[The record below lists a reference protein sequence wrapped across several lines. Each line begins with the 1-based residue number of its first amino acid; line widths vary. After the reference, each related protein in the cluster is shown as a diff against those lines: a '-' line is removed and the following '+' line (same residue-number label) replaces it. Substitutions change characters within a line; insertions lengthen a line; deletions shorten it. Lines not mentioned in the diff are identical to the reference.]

1 MKFLDKLVG
10 KGVTFDKKKTLTN
23 VEPVAQEE
31 AVEVEQPTL
40 DVSALDPNDAAAAI
54 LFRGQQPVPATE
66 PEPVKESWSLG
77 GSTLGHRNV
86 LVIVPRTQE
95 AVTEVV
101 KNLQAGEVCIINL
114 EPLPKEEAT
123 RRLDVLTGVVC
134 TIGGHMHALDEF
146 KYVLTPQGLGVR
158 A

>member
-10 KGVTFDKKKTLTN
+10 KGVTFDKKTIMNAEPTPV
-23 VEPVAQEE
+23 VEQI
-31 AVEVEQPTL
+31 VEVEQP
-40 DVSALDPNDAAAAI
+40 ALDEAAAI
-54 LFRGQQPVPATE
+54 LFRGQQPTPVVE

-86 LVIVPRTQE
+86 LVIVPRTQD

-146 KYVLTPQGLGVR
+146 KYVLTPQGLGIRV
-158 A
+158 